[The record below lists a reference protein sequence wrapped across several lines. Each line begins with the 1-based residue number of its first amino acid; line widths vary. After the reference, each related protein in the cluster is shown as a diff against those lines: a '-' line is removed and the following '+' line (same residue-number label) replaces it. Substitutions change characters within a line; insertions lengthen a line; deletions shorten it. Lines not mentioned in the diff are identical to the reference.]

1 MTATMSLQFAILR
14 IAKLK
19 TMGNV
24 AGSLAHTYR
33 TRETPNADPEKIA
46 DNEHE
51 QGTPAKVMD
60 ALKALL
66 PEKRRKDAV
75 LGIEYFIGASPEW
88 FEGGKDG
95 SDYFRAAV
103 DWLENRHGKENV
115 VGWSVH
121 RDESTPH
128 LVAYVVPLDNG
139 KLNAKKWTGGKVT
152 LSKMQTEFAREVG
165 QRFGMSR
172 GIEGSKAHHQTIK
185 EWYAQTETPG
195 QHMTISPEAT
205 EPKILKKGFL
215 SSEYESP
222 EMVAAR
228 LTKAVRQVY
237 APAVEAAKLAVSERR
252 RADEMAATAR
262 KKDAELKV
270 ALERLRVMET
280 ALKPIM
286 DLAVL
291 ARDQF
296 IELVREAAAKVEQIK
311 QDRAKVEK
319 TKQLDQERQRRVDDL
334 VRVERKTTGAAC
346 TFARHAL
353 DAITQVGGDA
363 LRVDWGK
370 VERAAAIESIGE
382 HRQSPQDVLAAI
394 VKHSPGMVEPARQ
407 GKAREMVFR
416 MAGMDIEAPSNPP
429 ENDRGPSR

>member
-1 MTATMSLQFAILR
+1 MTATMSPQFAILR

-51 QGTPAKVMD
+51 HDEPAKVMD

-95 SDYFRAAV
+95 SDYFHAAV
-103 DWLENRHGKENV
+103 DWLEKRHGKENV

-128 LVAYVVPLDNG
+128 LVAYVVPLENG
-139 KLNAKKWTGGKVT
+139 RLNAKKWTGGKVA
-152 LSKMQTEFAREVG
+152 LSKMQTEFARDVG
-165 QRFGMSR
+165 QRFGMLR

-185 EWYAQTETPG
+185 GWYAQAEKPG
-195 QHMTISPEAT
+195 QHVTITPEAT
-205 EPKILKKGFL
+205 KPKVLKKGFL
-215 SSEYESP
+215 SSEYESS

-228 LTKAVRQVY
+228 LTKSVRQAY
-237 APAVEAAKLAVSERR
+237 APAVQAAKLAASESR
-252 RADEMAATAR
+252 RADEMAETAR
-262 KKDAELKV
+262 CKDVALKA
-270 ALERLRVMET
+270 ALERLELT
-280 ALKPIM
+280 ESALKPVM
-286 DLAVL
+286 DLAAL
-291 ARDQF
+291 SRDEF
-296 IELVREAAAKVEQIK
+296 VELVQLALSKVNRLKQERFEA
-311 QDRAKVEK
+311 EK
-319 TKQLDQERQRRVDDL
+319 IRQLDLERQRRIDDL
-334 VRVERKTTGAAC
+334 VRVERKTAGAAC
-346 TFARHAL
+346 LFARHAL
-353 DAITQVGGDA
+353 DAIKQASGDA
-363 LRVDWGK
+363 LLVDWGK

-382 HRQSPQDVLAAI
+382 HRQSSQDVFAAI
-394 VKHSPGMVEPARQ
+394 VKHSPGMVDPVQQE
-407 GKAREMVFR
+407 KARVMISR
-416 MAGMDIEAPSNPP
+416 MAGTDIAAPSNTP
-429 ENDRGPSR
+429 ERDRGPSR

>member
-1 MTATMSLQFAILR
+1 MTATMSPQFAILR

-51 QGTPAKVMD
+51 QDAPAKVMD

-103 DWLENRHGKENV
+103 DWLEKRHGKENV

-128 LVAYVVPLDNG
+128 LVAYVVPLENG
-139 KLNAKKWTGGKVT
+139 RLNAKKWTGGKVA
-152 LSKMQTEFAREVG
+152 LSKMQTEFARDVG

-185 EWYAQTETPG
+185 GWYAQAEKPG
-195 QHMTISPEAT
+195 QHVTISPEAT
-205 EPKILKKGFL
+205 KPQVLKKGFL

-228 LTKAVRQVY
+228 LTKAIRQAY
-237 APAVEAAKLAVSERR
+237 APAVEAAKLAASERR
-252 RADEMAATAR
+252 RADEMAETAR
-262 KKDAELKV
+262 SKDVALKA
-270 ALERLRVMET
+270 ALERLALTES
-280 ALKPIM
+280 ALKPVM
-286 DLAVL
+286 DLAAL
-291 ARDQF
+291 SRDEF
-296 IELVREAAAKVEQIK
+296 VELVRLALSKVDRIK
-311 QDRAKVEK
+311 QERFEAEK
-319 TKQLDQERQRRVDDL
+319 TKQLDHERQRRIDDL
-334 VRVERKTTGAAC
+334 VRVERKTAGAAC

-353 DAITQVGGDA
+353 DAIKQASGDA
-363 LRVDWGK
+363 LLVDWGK

-382 HRQSPQDVLAAI
+382 HRQSPQDVFAAI
-394 VKHSPGMVEPARQ
+394 LKHSPGMVDPVQQE
-407 GKAREMVFR
+407 KARAMISR
-416 MAGMDIEAPSNPP
+416 MAGTDIATPSNTP
-429 ENDRGPSR
+429 ERGRGPSR

>member
-1 MTATMSLQFAILR
+1 MTATMSPQFAILR

-51 QGTPAKVMD
+51 QDTPAKVMD

-103 DWLENRHGKENV
+103 DWLEKRHGKENV

-128 LVAYVVPLDNG
+128 LVAYVVPLENG
-139 KLNAKKWTGGKVT
+139 RLNAKKWTGGKVA
-152 LSKMQTEFAREVG
+152 LSKMQTEFARDVG

-185 EWYAQTETPG
+185 GWYAQAEKPG
-195 QHMTISPEAT
+195 QHVTISPEAT
-205 EPKILKKGFL
+205 KPKVLKKGFL

-228 LTKAVRQVY
+228 LTKAVRQAY
-237 APAVEAAKLAVSERR
+237 APAVEAAKLAASERR
-252 RADEMAATAR
+252 RADEMAETAR
-262 KKDAELKV
+262 SKDAALKA
-270 ALERLRVMET
+270 ALERLELT
-280 ALKPIM
+280 ESALKPVM
-286 DLAVL
+286 DLAAL
-291 ARDQF
+291 SRDEF
-296 IELVREAAAKVEQIK
+296 VELVRLALSKVNRIK
-311 QDRAKVEK
+311 QERFEAEK
-319 TKQLDQERQRRVDDL
+319 TKQLDHERQHRIDDL
-334 VRVERKTTGAAC
+334 VRVERKTAGAAC
-346 TFARHAL
+346 LFARHAL
-353 DAITQVGGDA
+353 DAIKQASGDA
-363 LRVDWGK
+363 LLVDWGK

-382 HRQSPQDVLAAI
+382 HRQSPQDVFAAI
-394 VKHSPGMVEPARQ
+394 VKHSPGMVDPVQQE
-407 GKAREMVFR
+407 KARAMISR
-416 MAGMDIEAPSNPP
+416 MAGMDIAAPSNTP
-429 ENDRGPSR
+429 ERGRGPSR

>member
-1 MTATMSLQFAILR
+1 MQPQFAILR

-51 QGTPAKVMD
+51 QDEPAKVMD

-103 DWLENRHGKENV
+103 DWLEKRHGKENV

-128 LVAYVVPLDNG
+128 LVAYVVPLENG
-139 KLNAKKWTGGKVT
+139 RLNAKKWTGGKVA
-152 LSKMQTEFAREVG
+152 LSKMQTEFARDVG
-165 QRFGMSR
+165 QQFGMSR

-185 EWYAQTETPG
+185 GWYAQIEKPS
-195 QHMTISPEAT
+195 QHVTITPEAT
-205 EPKILKKGFL
+205 KPKVLKKGFL
-215 SSEYESP
+215 SSEYETP

-228 LTKAVRQVY
+228 LTKAVRQAY
-237 APAVEAAKLAVSERR
+237 APAVQAAKLAASERR
-252 RADEMAATAR
+252 RADEMAETAR
-262 KKDAELKV
+262 
-270 ALERLRVMET
+270 
-280 ALKPIM
+280 
-286 DLAVL
+286 
-291 ARDQF
+291 ARM
-296 IELVREAAAKVEQIK
+296 
-311 QDRAKVEK
+311 
-319 TKQLDQERQRRVDDL
+319 
-334 VRVERKTTGAAC
+334 
-346 TFARHAL
+346 RH
-353 DAITQVGGDA
+353 
-363 LRVDWGK
+363 
-370 VERAAAIESIGE
+370 
-382 HRQSPQDVLAAI
+382 
-394 VKHSPGMVEPARQ
+394 
-407 GKAREMVFR
+407 
-416 MAGMDIEAPSNPP
+416 
-429 ENDRGPSR
+429 